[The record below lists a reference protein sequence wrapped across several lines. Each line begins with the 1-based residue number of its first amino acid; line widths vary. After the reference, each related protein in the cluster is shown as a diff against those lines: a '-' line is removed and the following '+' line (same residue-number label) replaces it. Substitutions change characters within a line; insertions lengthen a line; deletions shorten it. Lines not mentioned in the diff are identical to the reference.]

1 MRRFVKWLSYLLSS
15 VAVAAGTAFVFWH
28 HDCLVLSEE
37 LLRAGAVPTPRITR
51 ATLLFGGD
59 VMVHKPQL
67 EEALGSNGYSFD
79 TTFSLLGELFDSVDL
94 AVVNFETTLRRQP
107 PFTGYPCFRS
117 PEAIAGALKRIGVD
131 AVMLANNHICDG
143 AAEGLSQTV
152 DAMQQYGIAYTG
164 AFSDSTQIDSRN
176 PLYLDAGP
184 MTVAILNYTFGTN
197 GLPVPK
203 GMAVNRIDTVR
214 MGEDLARIDTSRA
227 DIVCV
232 MLHWGEEYMRTPSRQ
247 QQQIASFLR
256 GRGVRLIIGSH
267 PHVIQPIECDPHGAW
282 AVAYSLGNMVSN
294 QQWRFS
300 DGGMLLHVELTRVG
314 NAPVS
319 IRLQPIPVWVFPH
332 GHIILPEAVADTLSM
347 PEYLRMRYQ
356 RFKDDFNQMINNQQ
370 NTI

>member
-28 HDCLVLSEE
+28 HDCSVLAGE
-37 LLRAGAVPTPRITR
+37 LLHAGSVPTPRITR

-67 EEALGSNGYSFD
+67 EEALGPNGYSFD

-232 MLHWGEEYMRTPSRQ
+232 MLHWGEEYMRTPLPTATADSFISARQ
-247 QQQIASFLR
+247 RRPAHHR
-256 GRGVRLIIGSH
+256 
-267 PHVIQPIECDPHGAW
+267 QPSACDTAH
-282 AVAYSLGNMVSN
+282 
-294 QQWRFS
+294 
-300 DGGMLLHVELTRVG
+300 
-314 NAPVS
+314 
-319 IRLQPIPVWVFPH
+319 
-332 GHIILPEAVADTLSM
+332 
-347 PEYLRMRYQ
+347 RMRSARSVGRSILAREHGFEPAMAFQ
-356 RFKDDFNQMINNQQ
+356 RRRNAAACRTDPSRECTGFDPSAADSGLGLPPRAHHTAGSGCRYAFDAGISPHALPTLQG
-370 NTI
+370 